1 MRKFLVVAAMMIGC
15 SLTGFAWNCSDPL
28 AERVVVPSTTTGTYG
43 DADGQLA
50 LYNGLV
56 YECEVVKITP
66 PPPTTPPT
74 STTTNNNNSSST
86 SGATA
91 NSGSNSTSGASAAGG
106 TATGGN
112 SSSNS
117 GVNGSGNSSSTSKGG
132 NSTATGGQGGA
143 GGSVSGSGNSTNV
156 IAPVITDTNTL
167 SNRNTLSNSG
177 NSSNTN
183 TNTAKG
189 GSANGNG
196 SNNTT
201 SQGQTQ
207 SQANTSSN
215 ANQSSASNQA
225 NGNGSNSNDTT
236 NNVYAAKIP
245 VSTAYAPTTFPTSP
259 CLKSYSGGGQGTSL
273 GVSFG
278 GSKVDKN
285 CALLETAR
293 AFDTVNERLPACK
306 IKVSSEYAKKA
317 GVTLADCMAVA
328 VIIAPAPVAA
338 VVPAPIAP
346 QVIVV
351 QVPTPAPVQPAVVA
365 GPVSNFQGFFVRLD
379 NVSKARLDGTVLLL
393 KNNLDGHL
401 RLRYNP
407 ANAPFA
413 KAVVAYLTSNGIDTE
428 RLELRDD
435 GAEQGVEAIFIQ

>member
-1 MRKFLVVAAMMIGC
+1 MRKFLVVAAMVIGC

-50 LYNGLV
+50 LYNGLI
-56 YECEVVKITP
+56 YECEVVKVTP
-66 PPPTTPPT
+66 PPSTPPT
-74 STTTNNNNSSST
+74 STTTNNNTSTSGATATSGSSST
-86 SGATA
+86 SGA
-91 NSGSNSTSGASAAGG
+91 S
-106 TATGGN
+106 ATGGN

-143 GGSVSGSGNSTNV
+143 GGSVSGSGNSTNI
-156 IAPVITDTNTL
+156 IAPVITATNTL
-167 SNRNTLSNSG
+167 TNKNTLANSG

-201 SQGQTQ
+201 SQGQNQ
-207 SQANTSSN
+207 SQSNTSSN
-215 ANQSSASNQA
+215 ANQSSATNQA

-259 CLKSYSGGGQGTSL
+259 CLKSYSGGGQGSSL
-273 GVSFG
+273 GLSFG

-293 AFDTVNERLPACK
+293 SFDAVNERLAACK
-306 IKVSSEYAKKA
+306 VKVSGEYAKKA
-317 GVTLADCMAVA
+317 GVTLADCMQ
-328 VIIAPAPVAA
+328 IEM
-338 VVPAPIAP
+338 VPAPHVPVATVLAPVAP

-351 QVPTPAPVQPAVVA
+351 QVPTPAPVSQAVAHQPSPEA
-365 GPVSNFQGFFVRLD
+365 FQGFFVRLD

-407 ANAPFA
+407 ANAE
-413 KAVVAYLTSNGIDTE
+413 VVGSIQAYLIANGIDRE
-428 RLELRDD
+428 RIEARDD
-435 GAEQGVEAIFIQ
+435 GFEKGVEVLYIQ